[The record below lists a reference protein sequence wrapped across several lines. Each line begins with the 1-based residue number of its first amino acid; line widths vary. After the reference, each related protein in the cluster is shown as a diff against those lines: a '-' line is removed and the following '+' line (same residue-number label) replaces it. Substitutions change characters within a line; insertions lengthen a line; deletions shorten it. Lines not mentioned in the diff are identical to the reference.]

1 MDDYSLSSLVESKNE
16 WCGRLVNILTPC
28 IIQGLKSI
36 FDEAYQLC
44 LENDD
49 EEKYL
54 MTFQNFLSR
63 VPKWN
68 ESIISNEVNR
78 IGEKSG
84 CGYLEDLITCV
95 HIVQLKALTVSRV
108 GTKQKK
114 IDLDIPSI
122 NIFIHKCYINVARK
136 VYTNIYLF
144 ERGIAPL
151 EIQKNNREL
160 EVIIKEMILNT
171 VRENI
176 PVELILKAYLD
187 ETEELDVS
195 VEEKKELI
203 PLKSKTVS
211 TSVAEELEKE
221 VKNKK
226 EDIVDKSLEID
237 KIAEENIN
245 IESGEESGKKEN
257 IKIEISDAIEPVD
270 NEISRDK
277 SQDIKFS
284 DIDIA
289 VDSSGLQEEIEAP
302 KTLERLDQISKEA
315 NQKRKE
321 EEEKEDLDD
330 GESLTFGDDLKLD
343 LGIEDLSKDLK
354 SGNDILL
361 KDIEVL

>member
-1 MDDYSLSSLVESKNE
+1 MDDYSLTSLIESKNE
-16 WCGRLVNILTPC
+16 WCSRLVNILTPC

-68 ESIISNEVNR
+68 DVIINKEVIR

-108 GTKQKK
+108 GSKQKK
-114 IDLDIPSI
+114 IDLDVPPI
-122 NIFIHKCYINVARK
+122 NQFVHKCYINVARK

-144 ERGIAPL
+144 EKGIAPL
-151 EIQKNNREL
+151 DIQKNNREL

-221 VKNKK
+221 IKK
-226 EDIVDKSLEID
+226 EDNNLE
-237 KIAEENIN
+237 
-245 IESGEESGKKEN
+245 KEDN
-257 IKIEISDAIEPVD
+257 IKIEVTNKNIDDKNIDDKNIDDKIEDQFKIND
-270 NEISRDK
+270 NDRVEIEK
-277 SQDIKFS
+277 KNQDIKFS

-289 VDSSGLQEEIEAP
+289 VDTLGTSEEVEAP
-302 KTLERLDQISKEA
+302 KTLERLEQISREA
-315 NQKRKE
+315 NNKRKE
-321 EEEKEDLDD
+321 EEQEDEDSERL
-330 GESLTFGDDLKLD
+330 SFGDDVKFD
-343 LGIEDLSKDLK
+343 LGIEDLTSDIK

-361 KDIEVL
+361 KDIEIL

>member
-1 MDDYSLSSLVESKNE
+1 MDDYSLTSLIESKNE
-16 WCGRLVNILTPC
+16 WCSRLVNILTPS

-36 FDEAYQLC
+36 FDEAYELC

-63 VPKWN
+63 VPRWN
-68 ESIISNEVNR
+68 DVIINQEVIR

-108 GTKQKK
+108 GSKQKK
-114 IDLDIPSI
+114 IDLDVPPI
-122 NIFIHKCYINVARK
+122 NQFVHKCYINVARK

-144 ERGIAPL
+144 EKGIAPL
-151 EIQKNNREL
+151 DIQKNNREL

-221 VKNKK
+221 IKK
-226 EDIVDKSLEID
+226 EDNNLEKEI
-237 KIAEENIN
+237 
-245 IESGEESGKKEN
+245 KKEDN
-257 IKIEISDAIEPVD
+257 IKIEISNKNMDDKIEQQFKID
-270 NEISRDK
+270 NNDRIEIEK
-277 SQDIKFS
+277 KNQEIKFS

-289 VDSSGLQEEIEAP
+289 VDTLGTSEEVEAP
-302 KTLERLDQISKEA
+302 KTLERLEQISREA
-315 NQKRKE
+315 NNKRKE
-321 EEEKEDLDD
+321 EEQEDEYEDSERLI
-330 GESLTFGDDLKLD
+330 FGDDVKLD
-343 LGIEDLSKDLK
+343 LGIEDLSSDIK

-361 KDIEVL
+361 KDIEIL